1 MSTHNS
7 LFLISV
13 ASLAVSLFQCGCST
27 MNTLEPAQPVA
38 QRQMLSDKRVITDTS
53 LYGRVR
59 PVGIN
64 VATVS
69 TGFLQIQ
76 VEVQNLSSSVQLFAY
91 RIEWFDANGMIIH
104 TLLST
109 WIDRQIQGGETLS
122 LTGIAPTETAKD
134 FRIKFVS
141 K

>member
-1 MSTHNS
+1 MKPITTVILSAATGI
-7 LFLISV
+7 LLLQ
-13 ASLAVSLFQCGCST
+13 AACST
-27 MNTLEPAQPVA
+27 VNTVEPSQPVA
-38 QRQMLSDKRVITDTS
+38 QRQMLADKRIITDTG
-53 LYGRVR
+53 LYGSVR

-69 TGFLQIQ
+69 TGFLKIQ
-76 VEVQNLSSSVQLFAY
+76 VEVQNLSSSVQAFAY
-91 RIEWFDANGMIIH
+91 RIEWFDANGMIVN
-104 TLLST
+104 TPTSA

-134 FRIKFVS
+134 FRIKFIA

>member
-1 MSTHNS
+1 
-7 LFLISV
+7 
-13 ASLAVSLFQCGCST
+13 
-27 MNTLEPAQPVA
+27 
-38 QRQMLSDKRVITDTS
+38 MLSDKRVITDTG
-53 LYGRVR
+53 LYGSVR

-69 TGFLQIQ
+69 TGLLQIQ
-76 VEVQNLSSSVQLFAY
+76 IEVQNLSSGDQAFAY

-104 TLLST
+104 TPLTT

-122 LTGIAPTETAKD
+122 LTGLAPTETAKD
-134 FRIKFVS
+134 FRIKFIA